1 MWARSCPSGKM
12 YFINAEYLKLVIDPD
27 YFMDMT
33 EWKTIPDQVN
43 DRVAQIVCAMQMI
56 TTRPVALGVLTDLA

>member
-1 MWARSCPSGKM
+1 M
-12 YFINAEYLKLVIDPD
+12 YFLNSKFIGLNVDPD
-27 YFMDMT
+27 INMTMT

-56 TTRPVALGVLTDLA
+56 TTRPVALGVLSGLA